1 MNKIRCLILFI
12 IVFIL
17 FLANNYNLNF
27 IENIGESFYS
37 TKHDFPKVYDI
48 LHENCAHVD
57 KFEYASDI
65 ILLILII
72 ILIILDVNMF
82 YNYLGFIIVIFI
94 IRIFVNMLTILPK
107 NNLCS
112 TSNSFS
118 FRGGCYDKLFSGHF
132 SSVFIATLLLYKNNY
147 INIILLVLI
156 NLINSLFIILSRNH
170 YTIDIVMAFFVSL
183 FVYQNNFNVCKLI
196 DNSRFF

>member
-1 MNKIRCLILFI
+1 MNKLRCLILFI
-12 IVFIL
+12 IIFIVFLI
-17 FLANNYNLNF
+17 NNYNLNF
-27 IENIGESFYS
+27 IENIGEVFYS
-37 TKHDFPKVYDI
+37 KNHDFPKVYDI
-48 LHENCAHVD
+48 LHENCMHVD

-65 ILLILII
+65 ISLILII
-72 ILIILDVNMF
+72 ILICLDVNMF
-82 YNYLGFIIVIFI
+82 YDYLGFIIVILI

-112 TSNSFS
+112 VETGWS
-118 FRGGCYDKLFSGHF
+118 FRGKCYDKIFSGHF

-170 YTIDIVMAFFVSL
+170 YTIDIIMAFFVSL
-183 FVYQNNFNVCKLI
+183 FVYQNNFNVCQLI
-196 DNSRFF
+196 SRF

>member
-12 IVFIL
+12 IISIIFI
-17 FLANNYNLNF
+17 ANNYNLNF
-27 IENIGESFYS
+27 IENIGEVFYS
-37 TKHDFPKVYDI
+37 QNQEFPKINDI
-48 LHENCAHVD
+48 LNENCAHVD

-65 ILLILII
+65 ISLILII
-72 ILIILDVNMF
+72 ILIFLDVNMF
-82 YNYLGFIIVIFI
+82 YDYLGFIIVIFT
-94 IRIFVNMLTILPK
+94 IRIFTNMLTILPK
-107 NNLCS
+107 NNLC
-112 TSNSFS
+112 TTENGFS

-183 FVYQNNFNVCKLI
+183 FVYQNNFNVCQLI
-196 DNSRFF
+196 SKF